1 MGKASKARRSAV
13 PPESVLR
20 LAAHPALAAA
30 PVEIVDTHTHLHSTY
45 EAYRAAYPG
54 GAHADVY
61 ALARALYA
69 GAGVRAVVDVWCEAP
84 VLGAW
89 RAFADSDA
97 WGEMAYY
104 FVMGAYMCVCGGGS
118 GAH

>member
-1 MGKASKARRSAV
+1 MGKTSKARKSAV

-20 LAAHPALAAA
+20 MPAHPAA
-30 PVEIVDTHTHLHSTY
+30 PGAEIVDTHTHLHSTY
-45 EAYRAAYPG
+45 EAYRTAYPDG
-54 GAHADVY
+54 THADVH

-69 GAGVRAVVDVWCEAP
+69 GRGVRAVVDVWCEAP

-104 FVMGAYMCVCGGGS
+104 FVMGACVVAPLRRS
-118 GAH
+118 GDG